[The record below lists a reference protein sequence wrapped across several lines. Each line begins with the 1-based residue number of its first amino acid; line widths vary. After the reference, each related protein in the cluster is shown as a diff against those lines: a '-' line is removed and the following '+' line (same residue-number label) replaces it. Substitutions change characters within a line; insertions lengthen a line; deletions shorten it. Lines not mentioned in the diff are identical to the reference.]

1 MKGET
6 PFVEFDVPCDSA
18 NDPPGEAGN
27 CPLDHRFDIFLIDS
41 GWNTAIGIALK
52 ENLDLVRHYLERQN
66 LYILSTEQSRNVL
79 KTHPHYLGSDPI
91 FLVVDREAY
100 SVRAKEGYGFRLNLG
115 VMKDADAAISLLRWG
130 IQIVSDQQT
139 ARHVTQVVRRTAR
152 KEGVEGAIEII
163 AEATS
168 TLAEGV
174 II

>member
-1 MKGET
+1 MNGDT
-6 PFVEFDVPCDSA
+6 PFIEFDMQCDSA
-18 NDPPGEAGN
+18 NDPPTEAGS
-27 CPLDHRFDIFLIDS
+27 PLDRRFDIFLIDS
-41 GWNTAIGIALK
+41 GWNTAIGAAVK
-52 ENLDLVRHYLERQN
+52 ENVELIEHYLERQN
-66 LYILSTEQSRNVL
+66 LYLLSTEQSREML
-79 KTHPHYLGSDPI
+79 KTHPYYLGSDPI

-115 VMKDADAAISLLRWG
+115 VMKDAESAIALLRWG
-130 IQIVSDQQT
+130 IQVVCDQQT

>member
-6 PFVEFDVPCDSA
+6 PFVEFDIPCDSA
-18 NDPPGEAGN
+18 NDPPTEDGS
-27 CPLDHRFDIFLIDS
+27 PLDRRFDVFLIDS
-41 GWNTAIGIALK
+41 GWNTAIGAAVK
-52 ENLDLVRHYLERQN
+52 ENLELVRQYLERQN
-66 LYILSTEQSRNVL
+66 LYILSAEQSRNIL

-91 FLVVDREAY
+91 FLVVDRQAF

-115 VMKDADAAISLLRWG
+115 VMKDADSAIALLRWG
-130 IQIVSDQQT
+130 MQIVCDQQT
-139 ARHVTQVVRRTAR
+139 AQHVTQIVRRTAR